1 MNETFWLMTFL
12 ESASLIGG
20 QVLAN
25 WLADGNVQ
33 SGIALSATASL
44 FLSVVA
50 IFCVVRTAKEP
61 VKTLPLRDYSAAFY
75 AYVLGGKGFF
85 ICFFL
90 FVFLLYLKL
99 SRFIFFLFF
108 NYIR

>member
-33 SGIALSATASL
+33 SGVALSATASL

-50 IFCVVRTAKEP
+50 IVCIVRTAKEP

-75 AYVLGGKGFF
+75 AYVLGGKGFV
-85 ICFFL
+85 
-90 FVFLLYLKL
+90 FVFPLHRNFPNLIQTE
-99 SRFIFFLFF
+99 IFSF
-108 NYIR
+108 